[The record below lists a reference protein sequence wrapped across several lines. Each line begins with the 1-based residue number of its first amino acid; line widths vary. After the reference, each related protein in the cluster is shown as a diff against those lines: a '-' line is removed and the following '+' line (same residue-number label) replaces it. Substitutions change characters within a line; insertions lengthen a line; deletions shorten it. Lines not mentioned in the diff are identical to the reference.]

1 MGKVLVQMAAD
12 EDSEAVVMG
21 NAVLEW
27 PALPAKA
34 REEESAEAITASTVP
49 AIMKEPAAKPVFFCK
64 CAHLFALTCLIL
76 HHLPALCKG
85 DLPLFWSRINT
96 VLMILLCC
104 AGQTGRTSLR
114 EGWEALGWRWQC
126 G

>member
-1 MGKVLVQMAAD
+1 MAAD
-12 EDSEAVVMG
+12 EDNEAAVMG

-34 REEESAEAITASTVP
+34 REEESAEAIKASTVP

-76 HHLPALCKG
+76 YQLAAPCKI
-85 DLPLFWSRINT
+85 DLPLFS
-96 VLMILLCC
+96 
-104 AGQTGRTSLR
+104 S
-114 EGWEALGWRWQC
+114 
-126 G
+126 